1 MSGQPITKKTID
13 YLKAIGIESL
23 DQRLIEAVSN
33 GYSFN
38 QIINNKCP
46 ELKDFKRYNKDTLTW
61 SIFYKYLNLKRDYFN
76 GSFKEELL
84 RLREEAQKEEA
95 HKTLEEVIE
104 IADSVDLD
112 SDSINK
118 AKLQIDA
125 RKWKAGSYN
134 SQFKAGSTN
143 DVKVNITTQDLHLE
157 ALKLNK

>member
-61 SIFYKYLNLKRDYFN
+61 SIF
-76 GSFKEELL
+76 
-84 RLREEAQKEEA
+84 
-95 HKTLEEVIE
+95 
-104 IADSVDLD
+104 
-112 SDSINK
+112 IN
-118 AKLQIDA
+118 
-125 RKWKAGSYN
+125 
-134 SQFKAGSTN
+134 T
-143 DVKVNITTQDLHLE
+143 
-157 ALKLNK
+157 